1 VKTLHALSITLWPAG
16 LQWAFCSLV
25 AHSSDSVPVVEAFK
39 FMNIFLEKIVSRLWN
54 WIANRGHRSPA
65 TGLLLGYLVRDD
77 RPTKYRVFLSS
88 TQRPRH
94 TLMLGRNGTGKS
106 SLIDC
111 LIEQDIKAGR
121 GFLAIKFHDDH
132 KRILA
137 VIASE
142 EKRRGTDLSDRTIIL
157 DPSDIEYSVGLNPL
171 EIRSG
176 LSTFIQISEIAS
188 VIRSHAQL
196 DSFGPQTEELLRN
209 SLHSLADNQLTLA
222 ELAQFLTNTAFRLS
236 LMTKVSNLEVRS
248 YFENRFDQLS
258 DAMRRQMTNPVLNK
272 TSGFTADPHFRHI
285 LGQQQSTFSLID
297 AIDAGCFII
306 LALPKNRLGEQAA
319 MIAAV
324 LLAKL
329 KNSAF
334 ARRRRELFTV
344 YADEIQN
351 LVTSESS
358 LEVMFSELRKFGI
371 GIVAANQYLDQY
383 PPQLRSAVLAIGSHI
398 CFQLSSADAD
408 KMASALDGGKHLAE
422 LLRNLPLRNFVL
434 KAGSDHWKQVLAPKV
449 GPIKADYRNLYARS
463 MVRFARKRSEIEQE
477 IQGRVPKSAVI
488 KKEQLDAW
496 E

>member
-1 VKTLHALSITLWPAG
+1 MN
-16 LQWAFCSLV
+16 QF
-25 AHSSDSVPVVEAFK
+25 VEKLIAR
-39 FMNIFLEKIVSRLWN
+39 SWN
-54 WIANRGHRSPA
+54 WLTSKKPPKAAS
-65 TGLLLGYLVRDD
+65 GLLLGFLVRDE
-77 RPTKYRVFLSS
+77 RPTKYRVFLGAK
-88 TQRPRH
+88 QRPRH

-106 SLIDC
+106 SLIDF
-111 LIEQDIKAGR
+111 LIEQDIRAGR

-132 KRILA
+132 KRILSA
-137 VIASE
+137 IAAE
-142 EKRRGTDLSDRTIIL
+142 EARTGKDLSSRTIIL
-157 DPSDIEYSVGLNPL
+157 DPSDILYSVGLNPL
-171 EIRSG
+171 EIVSS
-176 LSTFIQISEIAS
+176 LSTFVQISEISA
-188 VIRSHAQL
+188 VIRSHARL
-196 DSFGPQTEELLRN
+196 ESFGPQTEELLRN
-209 SLHSLADNQLTLA
+209 SLHVLADNQLTLT
-222 ELAQFLTNTAFRLS
+222 ELGCLLTNTTFRLS
-236 LMTKVSNLEVRS
+236 LMNKVSNMEIRS

-272 TSGFTADPHFRHI
+272 TSAFTADPHFRHI
-285 LGQQQSTFSLID
+285 LGQKQSTFSLID

-334 ARRRRELFTV
+334 ARKRRDLFTV

-383 PPQLRSAVLAIGSHI
+383 PPQLRSAVLAIGTHI
-398 CFQLSSADAD
+398 CFQLSSSDSE
-408 KMASALDGGKHLAE
+408 KMASALDGGKHLGE

-434 KAGSDHWKQVLAPKV
+434 KSGSDHWKQVLAPEVKPLKS
-449 GPIKADYRNLYARS
+449 GYRNLYERS
-463 MVRFARKRSEIEQE
+463 MLHFARKRSEIEQE
-477 IQGRVPKSAVI
+477 IQTRIPTAASVA
-488 KKEQLDAW
+488 KEQLDEW

>member
-1 VKTLHALSITLWPAG
+1 MQSKDQGNPLFQIFTLMNR
-16 LQWAFCSLV
+16 LV
-25 AHSSDSVPVVEAFK
+25 
-39 FMNIFLEKIVSRLWN
+39 EKLIARTWN
-54 WIANRGHRSPA
+54 WLTSGRPA
-65 TGLLLGYLVRDD
+65 KSSSGLLLGFLIRDD
-77 RPTKYRVFLSS
+77 RPTKYQVFLSS
-88 TQRPRH
+88 KQRPRH
-94 TLMLGRNGTGKS
+94 ALMLGRNGTGKS

-132 KRILA
+132 KRILSA
-137 VIASE
+137 IAAE
-142 EKRRGTDLSDRTIIL
+142 EKRSGIDLSGRTIIL

-176 LSTFIQISEIAS
+176 LSTFIQISEISS
-188 VIRSHAQL
+188 VIRSHAHL

-209 SLHSLADNQLTLA
+209 ALHVLADSQLTLT
-222 ELAQFLTNTAFRLS
+222 ELASLLTNPTFRAS
-236 LMTKVSNLEVRS
+236 LMNKVGNLEVRS
-248 YFENRFDQLS
+248 YFENRFDQFS

-272 TSGFTADPHFRHI
+272 TSAFTADPHFRHI
-285 LGQQQSTFSLID
+285 LGQRQSTFSLID
-297 AIDAGCFII
+297 AIDSGCFII
-306 LALPKNRLGEQAA
+306 LALPKSKLGEQAA

-351 LVTSESS
+351 LVSSESS

-383 PPQLRSAVLAIGSHI
+383 PPQLRSAVLAIGAHI
-398 CFQLSSADAD
+398 CFQLSSTDAD
-408 KMASALDGGKHLAE
+408 KMAQALDGGKHLAE
-422 LLRNLPLRNFVL
+422 LLRNLPLRNFVM
-434 KAGSDHWKQVLAPKV
+434 KSGSDHWKQILAPNVEPLKTN
-449 GPIKADYRNLYARS
+449 YRSLYEKS
-463 MVRFARKRSEIEQE
+463 LQQFARKRCEIEQE
-477 IQGRVPKSAVI
+477 IQARVPKVSVTA
-488 KKEQLDAW
+488 KEQLDEW

>member
-1 VKTLHALSITLWPAG
+1 M
-16 LQWAFCSLV
+16 FCSTL
-25 AHSSDSVPVVEAFK
+25 AQASDSGALIQIFA
-39 FMNIFLEKIVSRLWN
+39 FMNSLAEKIVSKVWN
-54 WIANRGHRSPA
+54 WTFTRKPKPDGS
-65 TGLLLGYLVRDD
+65 GLLLGFLIRDE
-77 RPTKYRVFLSS
+77 RPTKYRVYLGQK
-88 TQRPRH
+88 QRPRH
-94 TLMLGRNGTGKS
+94 TLLLGRNGTGKS

-132 KRILA
+132 KRVLSA
-137 VIASE
+137 IALE
-142 EKRRGTDLSDRTIIL
+142 EKRTGKDLSGQTIIL
-157 DPSDIEYSVGLNPL
+157 DPSDIEYSGGLNPL
-171 EIRSG
+171 EFRSG
-176 LSTFIQISEIAS
+176 LSIFIQVAEIST
-188 VIRSHAQL
+188 VIRSHAHL

-209 SLHSLADNQLTLA
+209 SLHVLADNGLTLI
-222 ELAQFLTNTAFRLS
+222 ELAALLTNTTFRLS
-236 LMTKVSNLEVRS
+236 LMNKVSNVEVRA

-272 TSGFTADPHFRHI
+272 TSAFTADPHFRHI
-285 LGQQQSTFSLID
+285 LGQKHSTFSLID

-334 ARRRRELFTV
+334 ARTRRDLFTV

-351 LVTSESS
+351 LVSSESS

-383 PPQLRSAVLAIGSHI
+383 PPQLRSAVLAIGTHI
-398 CFQLSSADAD
+398 CFQLSSGDSD
-408 KMASALDGGKHLAE
+408 KMAQALDGGKHLAE

-434 KAGSDHWKQVLAPKV
+434 KSGSDHWKQVLAPKV
-449 GPIKADYRNLYARS
+449 EALKADYRSLYQRS
-463 MVRFARKRSEIEQE
+463 QIRFARKRTEIEQE
-477 IQGRVPKSAVI
+477 IQTRVPKSAATA
-488 KKEQLDAW
+488 KEQLDEW